1 MIDEIGN
8 RICMAEQTA
17 GRNGVA
23 DIADR
28 ETNDFGRETSHR
40 TQRQSAAAT
49 SLRDSHPARASHL
62 SHLRRHYQP
71 PFPLRCKRQTGQ
83 HILMTELG
91 EVFQKFR
98 LTGASGQALQDV
110 PHGQSCSPHTGLAEP
125 NSRIDG
131 DPLKVVHL
139 LTLGPTSVLFLVP
152 GRENQ
157 IIFKQLL
164 RIDRAIAVGQHTLVV
179 VFRLRVQTMSH
190 EFTADPT
197 LRMVL

>member
-8 RICMAEQTA
+8 GICMAEQTA

-23 DIADR
+23 EEAPP
-28 ETNDFGRETSHR
+28 
-40 TQRQSAAAT
+40 AA
-49 SLRDSHPARASHL
+49 
-62 SHLRRHYQP
+62 
-71 PFPLRCKRQTGQ
+71 FPLRCKRQTGQ

-131 DPLKVVHL
+131 DVLKPRGAFTGCSMPMARPIAVA
-139 LTLGPTSVLFLVP
+139 VP
-152 GRENQ
+152 GRPRGPE
-157 IIFKQLL
+157 
-164 RIDRAIAVGQHTLVV
+164 RCHD
-179 VFRLRVQTMSH
+179 
-190 EFTADPT
+190 
-197 LRMVL
+197 

>member
-1 MIDEIGN
+1 
-8 RICMAEQTA
+8 MAEQTA

-49 SLRDSHPARASHL
+49 SLRDSHPARASHS

-131 DPLKVVHL
+131 DVLKPRGAFTGCSMPMARPIAVA
-139 LTLGPTSVLFLVP
+139 VP
-152 GRENQ
+152 GRPRGPE
-157 IIFKQLL
+157 
-164 RIDRAIAVGQHTLVV
+164 RCHD
-179 VFRLRVQTMSH
+179 
-190 EFTADPT
+190 
-197 LRMVL
+197 